1 MTKEEFIDG
10 CNVLIVEKNK
20 ELEVLR
26 KKEKE
31 IEALN
36 RLITSI
42 KELSEE
48 DFKMLPLA
56 HETIEDTES
65 EYVKEGPNLTVNWD
79 LLHIDMKY
87 GEPYPEEE
95 MVLLSDLGLVSKK
108 KNDLVDRLYTYGYF
122 SIEELM
128 FNYNRRCQSDVI
140 DFEMVRDRVGIYGT
154 SLTDWYNLYR
164 TIKKVP
170 DVEIIN
176 TDSFNIDFDKE
187 ILPRYFDID
196 IEELDILANEMNTRL
211 KNQFYRNNLHTVA
224 DVLLVKNKKLF
235 YKSVKNAFGKPAKEI
250 FDKIIEEVNNGNIYV
265 TRMPL

>member
-10 CNVLIVEKNK
+10 CNALIAEKNK
-20 ELEVLR
+20 ELEILR

-42 KELSEE
+42 QELSDE

-56 HETIEDTES
+56 HEPIEETES
-65 EYVKEGPNLTVNWD
+65 EYEKEGPNLTVNWD
-79 LLHIDMKY
+79 LLHIDMNH

-95 MVLLSDLGLVSKK
+95 MVFLSDLGLVSKE
-108 KNDLVDRLYTYGYF
+108 KNDFVEQLHRYGYY

-128 FNYNRRCQSDVI
+128 FNYEHHYQTDVI
-140 DFEMVRDRVGIYGT
+140 NFEMIRDRIGT
-154 SLTDWYNLYR
+154 SYNISLTDWYNLYH

-170 DVEIIN
+170 DVEVIN
-176 TDSFNIDFDKE
+176 TDSFCIDFDKE
-187 ILPRYFDID
+187 ILPRYFDMT
-196 IEELDILANEMNTRL
+196 IEEVNVRIMACGMNTRL

-235 YKSVKNAFGKPAKEI
+235 YKSMKNAFGKPAKEI
-250 FDKIIEEVNNGNIYV
+250 FDKIIEEVNNGNI
-265 TRMPL
+265 

>member
-10 CNVLIVEKNK
+10 CNALIAEKNK

-31 IEALN
+31 IDALEK
-36 RLITSI
+36 LITSI

-56 HETIEDTES
+56 HEPIEEEMES
-65 EYVKEGPNLTVNWD
+65 EYEKEGPNLTVNWD
-79 LLHIDMKY
+79 LLHIDMQY

-95 MVLLSDLGLVSKK
+95 MVFLSDLGLVSKE
-108 KNDLVDRLYTYGYF
+108 KNDFVEQLYRYGYH

-128 FNYNRRCQSDVI
+128 FNYERHYQTDVI
-140 DFEMVRDRVGIYGT
+140 DFEMIRDRIGT
-154 SLTDWYNLYR
+154 SYNISLTDWYNLYQ

-170 DVEIIN
+170 DVKVIN
-176 TDSFNIDFDKE
+176 TSSFNIDFDKE
-187 ILPRYFDID
+187 ILPRYFDMN
-196 IEELDILANEMNTRL
+196 IEELDNLASEMNTRL

-235 YKSVKNAFGKPAKEI
+235 YKSMKNAFGKPAKEI
-250 FDKIIEEVNNGNIYV
+250 FDKIIEEVNNGNI
-265 TRMPL
+265 